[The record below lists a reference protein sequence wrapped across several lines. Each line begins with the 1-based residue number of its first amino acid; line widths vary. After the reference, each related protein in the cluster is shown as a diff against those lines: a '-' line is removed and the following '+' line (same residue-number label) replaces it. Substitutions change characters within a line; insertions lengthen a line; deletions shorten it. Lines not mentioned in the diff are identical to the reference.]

1 MLSAKIIP
9 FELSLPLILPTIEGN
24 VDYRELRNQLLR
36 IDELLIQTGLET
48 QWLEADLKQWLG
60 QHPQVSAKAQ
70 QNRQCHSQ
78 RALRCNLARILLQED
93 FRGFAA
99 RLADSPLLQ
108 SFCQIGEVD
117 RVKVPSKST
126 LQRYAVW
133 TDETTVRE
141 LIEQLL
147 CLGAE
152 APQKLSLT
160 QPVDLEIAFVDT
172 TCLAANIH
180 YPVDWVLLR
189 DATRT
194 LMGSVRLIR
203 DQGLKHRM
211 EAPETFLSRINALCI
226 QMTHAWNQADSNRQR
241 KRVLRQMD
249 RLVGVVAKHARRYRD
264 LLQAHWSETEWT
276 QAQAE
281 QVLGRMDQVLKQ
293 LPQARKQ
300 ARQRILSGK
309 PVENEEKILSLYE
322 ADVRVVVRK
331 KAGAEVEFGN
341 TLLLTENPQGL
352 IIDWELF
359 RESAPADA
367 KLLPHTVGRME
378 AAYGPRLKAIAGD
391 RGFDSQ
397 VNQAGLAGDG
407 IYNAVCPRSPQQLQE
422 RSGSWKFK
430 KLQRRRAQ
438 TEGRVGIL
446 KNVFLGQPM
455 RSKGFAHRELTVTW
469 SVLVHNLWVLARLP
483 RVKEEEPQRQAA

>member
-36 IDELLIQTGLET
+36 IDELLIQTGLES

-60 QHPQVSAKAQ
+60 QRPKVSAKAQ

-147 CLGAE
+147 CLGAQ

-160 QPVDLEIAFVDT
+160 KPVDLEIAFVDT

-194 LMGSVRLIR
+194 YCHQTRL
-203 DQGLKHRM
+203 
-211 EAPETFLSRINALCI
+211 EAVDLNGFGKWFSKETTERVWKGGPVDEFLDS
-226 QMTHAWNQADSNRQR
+226 AWNPIGTALRGLHFLAD
-241 KRVLRQMD
+241 
-249 RLVGVVAKHARRYRD
+249 
-264 LLQAHWSETEWT
+264 
-276 QAQAE
+276 
-281 QVLGRMDQVLKQ
+281 
-293 LPQARKQ
+293 
-300 ARQRILSGK
+300 
-309 PVENEEKILSLYE
+309 PV
-322 ADVRVVVRK
+322 DV
-331 KAGAEVEFGN
+331 
-341 TLLLTENPQGL
+341 
-352 IIDWELF
+352 
-359 RESAPADA
+359 
-367 KLLPHTVGRME
+367 
-378 AAYGPRLKAIAGD
+378 
-391 RGFDSQ
+391 
-397 VNQAGLAGDG
+397 
-407 IYNAVCPRSPQQLQE
+407 
-422 RSGSWKFK
+422 
-430 KLQRRRAQ
+430 
-438 TEGRVGIL
+438 
-446 KNVFLGQPM
+446 
-455 RSKGFAHRELTVTW
+455 
-469 SVLVHNLWVLARLP
+469 
-483 RVKEEEPQRQAA
+483 